1 MSGENSVNVKKIEIN
16 NILLSKLSIQNTD
29 EVSNNSFFGSIF
41 SEINSLSQNT
51 KTSEDNLVEIKE
63 QQNNE
68 EKKGW
73 LEKLWEKA
81 LKIFDYTKL
90 SKEDSKYAVN
100 GEIDQDFNQGQIG
113 DCVLL
118 ADLYSIS
125 STQKGQDIIKD
136 AIKINYDKKGNPES
150 YNVYFKGYDKTYNIT
165 HEELKEA
172 ERLKL
177 QYERGDSEY
186 HFSYGDDDVLLIE
199 LAWIKACADI
209 EELQKENIPLEGF
222 DGPAALNGVTPY
234 KFIKALTGAV
244 HSTYCGKYL
253 NELSDEQIA
262 QQTPVIM
269 EVLENQEEFKFEDI
283 AFPNKEEHN
292 FYYWVDSEKKQFKI
306 DREHIYIV
314 EQKPSES
321 ETGEVIIRNKETGE
335 VLTIKAEELIKCVS
349 SSPLNPEND
358 RKLFDYEFE
367 RIINSDFV
375 FGAVGNNPIEITDI
389 EGNKIKLPA
398 MHAYGIKEVT
408 DDTITFIN
416 PWNSDK
422 EFTITKDEL
431 YSHDPGFG
439 LSGYSIE
446 D

>member
-1 MSGENSVNVKKIEIN
+1 M
-16 NILLSKLSIQNTD
+16 
-29 EVSNNSFFGSIF
+29 
-41 SEINSLSQNT
+41 
-51 KTSEDNLVEIKE
+51 
-63 QQNNE
+63 
-68 EKKGW
+68 
-73 LEKLWEKA
+73 
-81 LKIFDYTKL
+81 FDYTKL

-209 EELQKENIPLEGF
+209 EELQKENIPLEDF

-234 KFIKALTGAV
+234 IFVKALTGAV

-292 FYYWVDSEKKQFKI
+292 FYYWVDGEKKQFKI

-335 VLTIKAEELIKCVS
+335 VLTIKAEELIECVS
-349 SSPLNPEND
+349 SLPLNPEND

-375 FGAVGNNPIEITDI
+375 MGAVGNNSIEITDI